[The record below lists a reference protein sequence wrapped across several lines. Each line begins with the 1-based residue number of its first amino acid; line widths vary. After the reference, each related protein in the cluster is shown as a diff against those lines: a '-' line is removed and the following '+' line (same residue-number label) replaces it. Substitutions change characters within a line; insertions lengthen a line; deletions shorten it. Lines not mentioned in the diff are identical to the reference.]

1 MAERRT
7 RAGRKRNLAI
17 RHRQDLEPDRWH
29 DKEIHRHHRFQV
41 IVQERPPGLGWRLAV
56 PDHVLADAG
65 LADVDA
71 ELQEFAV
78 NVRRSRRVEETRCTL
93 DFPWLYP
100 PFPASCP
107 VRSINGTSG
116 TPPSQIPP
124 CRFPAAGSS
133 SR

>member
-41 IVQERPPGLGWRLAV
+41 IVQERPPRLGRRLAV
-56 PDHVLADAG
+56 PEHVLADAG

-78 NVRRSRRVEETRCTL
+78 NVRRSKEWIFATGHTNQLANLLGHRRAAAL
-93 DFPWLYP
+93 PMANLP
-100 PFPASCP
+100 PPKQAK
-107 VRSINGTSG
+107 
-116 TPPSQIPP
+116 
-124 CRFPAAGSS
+124 A
-133 SR
+133 